1 MSLTVGRVYDA
12 INAFAPFET
21 AEEWD
26 NAGLLAGSPS
36 GDVKNILCAL
46 ELNPSVLEEA
56 VAKGC
61 NLIVTH
67 HPILFHARQ
76 NLREDDPEGAL
87 LCNLVRSGMALIAA
101 HTNFDG
107 ANPGVNDALC
117 DCLGLRDISPAEE
130 GMRIGTP
137 MQFTLGDFADFAR
150 DALGGPI
157 RVYGEDN
164 KAIHR
169 VAVLGGAGGDFAHL
183 AKANGADVYLTGEI
197 AHHKAWDA
205 YLRGVCIL
213 EAGHAA
219 TELPCVDLL
228 KRCLQ
233 TALSGVEWN
242 GCIYRSEVELFR

>member
-12 INAFAPFET
+12 INAFAPFDT

-26 NAGLLAGSPS
+26 NAGLLAGSPA
-36 GDVKNILCAL
+36 GEVKNILCAL

-56 VAKGC
+56 AAKGC
-61 NLIVTH
+61 NLVVTH

-87 LCNLVRSGMALIAA
+87 LCSLVRHGIALIAA

-117 DCLGLRDISPAEE
+117 DCLGLRDISHADE

-137 MQFTLGDFADFAR
+137 MQHTLGDFAEFAR
-150 DALGGPI
+150 NALGGPI
-157 RVYGEDN
+157 RVYGENDRP
-164 KAIHR
+164 IHR

-183 AKANGADVYLTGEI
+183 AKANGANAYLTGEI

-233 TALSGVEWN
+233 NALNGVEWN